1 MFLIL
6 IQLYVPTV
14 LFVLDSDSVSS
25 SGSDF
30 LSGLCSSLD
39 FSCSYPNSIPGSS
52 YVPSSFSRSESGS

>member
-6 IQLYVPTV
+6 IQLYVLIM

-25 SGSDF
+25 SDF